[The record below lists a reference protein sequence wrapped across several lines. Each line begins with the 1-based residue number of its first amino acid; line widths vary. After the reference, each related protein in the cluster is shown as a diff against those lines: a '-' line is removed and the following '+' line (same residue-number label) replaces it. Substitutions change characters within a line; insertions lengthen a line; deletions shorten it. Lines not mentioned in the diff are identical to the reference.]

1 MNSVVGIQKACWLKM
16 MKLTKLN
23 QGCHKDFLFLGVC
36 NKQAGNWTKIASQV
50 KGHTHNSQEKNLH
63 LRTFR
68 DSPC

>member
-36 NKQAGNWTKIASQV
+36 NKQAGNWTKVASQ
-50 KGHTHNSQEKNLH
+50 GSHS
-63 LRTFR
+63 
-68 DSPC
+68 